1 MADDHAAPSA
11 RPGAPPSA
19 APSDVN
25 PALGFAALALTI
37 GTHGLVWPLA
47 RIGVQAMPPL
57 WFGFTRMLS
66 ASIFLF
72 ILLAVLRKLR
82 MPARQDIPTIIV
94 LGVFMMG
101 IFISLSHV
109 GMVSV
114 GSGRAA
120 LLGYSTPL
128 WVTPVAIVFLH
139 ERLGVFKAMGLAIG
153 LSGLAILFNP
163 LGFDWSDDAVVTGNA
178 LLLVAALTW
187 SACILYMR
195 TRTYRLNTLQLAPWQ
210 LLAASAVLLV
220 AASVLEG
227 DRSIEW
233 TDRNIALV
241 ALIGPFGTSVTFWA
255 LTTTMRYLPA
265 ITSSIGF
272 LGVPV
277 GITISATV
285 LFGEPLS
292 FTHLAGLLVITTGI
306 ALVVIAEAHE
316 RR

>member
-1 MADDHAAPSA
+1 MDDDRAASGA
-11 RPGAPPSA
+11 RPGAIA
-19 APSDVN
+19 LSDVK

-37 GTHGLVWPLA
+37 GTHALVWPLA
-47 RIGVQAMPPL
+47 RVGVHAMPPL
-57 WFGFTRMLS
+57 WFGFARMLC

-72 ILLAVLRKLR
+72 VLLALLRQLR
-82 MPARQDIPTIIV
+82 LPSRQDIPTIIA

-101 IFISLSHV
+101 VFVSLSHV
-109 GMVSV
+109 GMVTV

-128 WVTPVAIVFLH
+128 WVTPVAILFLR
-139 ERLGVFKAMGLAIG
+139 ERLGVLKGMGLAVG
-153 LSGLAILFNP
+153 LTGLAILFNP
-163 LGFDWSDDAVVTGNA
+163 LGFDWSDRAVVTGNA

-210 LLAASAVLLV
+210 LLAGSAVLLV
-220 AASVLEG
+220 GALVLES
-227 DRSIEW
+227 DRSFEW
-233 TDRNIALV
+233 TNSNIGLI
-241 ALIGPFGTSVTFWA
+241 ALIGPLGTSVTFWA

-277 GITISATV
+277 GITITAT
-285 LFGEPLS
+285 LFFGEALT
-292 FTHLAGLLVITTGI
+292 FTHIAGLSVITTGI
-306 ALVVIAEAHE
+306 ALVVVSEARE
-316 RR
+316 GR